1 MIAERLS
8 SAFDEYGK
16 CHRLPQCEKSHRT
29 SRKPGTTRTVQK
41 AKREYTYVAMSEVYK
56 GTEVVISV
64 TRIGENNWTS
74 RAEYAVPGKAGVRLE
89 PEATYATEEE
99 ARRAALQAAIESI
112 DRGRVSRGK
121 Y

>member
-1 MIAERLS
+1 MSSPFLS
-8 SAFDEYGK
+8 V
-16 CHRLPQCEKSHRT
+16 
-29 SRKPGTTRTVQK
+29 RKATELLENPEQHGRPKK

-56 GTEVVISV
+56 GTEIVISV
-64 TRIGENNWTS
+64 TRTGEKNWTS

-112 DRGRVSRGK
+112 DRARVSRGK

>member
-1 MIAERLS
+1 MS
-8 SAFDEYGK
+8 K
-16 CHRLPQCEKSHRT
+16 KT
-29 SRKPGTTRTVQK
+29 
-41 AKREYTYVAMSEVYK
+41 KREYTHGVMSEVYK
-56 GTEVVISV
+56 GTEIVISV
-64 TRIGENNWTS
+64 TRTGENNWTS